1 MFNQPDYEYEYR
13 NRQDLPIN
21 AQPYYTSAGYDLID
35 TINQRNLNGILY
47 PVDRVSGYTIKQ
59 IENSLKNTNSWGE
72 WKEHI
77 KQQNPSNPTN
87 QYIDEL
93 FNNW

>member
-35 TINQRNLNGILY
+35 TIIREI
-47 PVDRVSGYTIKQ
+47 
-59 IENSLKNTNSWGE
+59 
-72 WKEHI
+72 
-77 KQQNPSNPTN
+77 
-87 QYIDEL
+87 
-93 FNNW
+93 